1 MEVVFMQPVEI
12 KPNVYWVGG
21 IDWDLRNFHGYVTPR
36 GSTYNSYLIMDDKIT
51 LVDTVK
57 HYLAGEMLDRI
68 RAIVDPEKID
78 YMLVNHVEMDHSG
91 SVPRV
96 MEVAPHAK
104 IITTPKGKQGLEMH
118 YKQDWEYVIV
128 KTGDEL
134 KIGSRTLKF
143 VQTPMV
149 HWPDNMVTY
158 IAEDG
163 LLLSNDA
170 FGQHIAST
178 ERFVDELGWDIA
190 REEAASYYANI
201 VFPYGDQV
209 NKALDVVETLPLEMI
224 APSHGLIWRSYLPE
238 LLKEYR
244 KWAGNETDR
253 KALVVYDTMWGST
266 RKMALALQDGLEA
279 CGVPVTV
286 KSLQTNH
293 ISQIVP
299 HLLTSKL
306 VLVGC
311 PTINNGML
319 PTMAA
324 FLTYIKGLRPK
335 KRVGFAFG
343 SYGWGGQGAREVA
356 SVLKDMGWEMP
367 EETVNLQYVPGK
379 EDLADLKET
388 GSRLAKAI

>member
-1 MEVVFMQPVEI
+1 MVFMKPIEM

-21 IDWDLRNFHGYVTPR
+21 IDWDLRYFHGYVTPR
-36 GSTYNSYLIMDDKIT
+36 GSTYNSYLIIDDKIT

-57 HYLAGEMLDRI
+57 HYLADEMLERI
-68 RAIVDPEKID
+68 STLVDPEKID

-96 MEVAPHAK
+96 MEAAPRATIVTTSKAK
-104 IITTPKGKQGLEMH
+104 RALEMH
-118 YKQDWEYVIV
+118 YKKDWEYMIV

-143 VQTPMV
+143 VETPMV

-158 IAEDG
+158 IPEER

-178 ERFVDELGWDIA
+178 ERFVDELGWDIV

-201 VFPYGDQV
+201 VFPYGAQV
-209 NKALDVVETLPLEMI
+209 MKALDVVDTLPLDMI

-266 RKMALALQDGLEA
+266 RKMALALREGLETS
-279 CGVPVTV
+279 GVPVTM
-286 KSLQTNH
+286 KSLQTSH
-293 ISQIVP
+293 ISEIVP
-299 HLLTSKL
+299 HLLTAKL
-306 VLVGC
+306 VLVGS

-335 KRVGFAFG
+335 KRTGFAFG

-379 EDLADLKET
+379 EDLAGLKEIGT
-388 GSRLAKAI
+388 RLAKAI

>member
-1 MEVVFMQPVEI
+1 MQPVEI
-12 KPNVYWVGG
+12 KSNVYWVGG
-21 IDWDLRNFHGYVTPR
+21 IDWDLRYFHGYVTPH

-57 HYLAGEMLDRI
+57 HYLACEMLERI
-68 RAIVDPEKID
+68 KALVDPEKID
-78 YMLVNHVEMDHSG
+78 YVLVNHVEMDHSG
-91 SVPRV
+91 SIPRV
-96 MEVAPHAK
+96 MEVAKKAK
-104 IITTPKGKQGLEMH
+104 IVTTSKGKKGLEMH

-134 KIGSRTLKF
+134 KTGSRTLKF
-143 VQTPMV
+143 VETPMV

-158 IAEDG
+158 IPEDK

-178 ERFVDELGWDIA
+178 ERFVDELGWDIV
-190 REEAASYYANI
+190 REQAASYYANI

-209 NKALDVVETLPLEMI
+209 NKALNVVETLPLDMI
-224 APSHGLIWRSYLPE
+224 APSHGLVWRSHIPE

-253 KALVVYDTMWGST
+253 TALIVYDTMWGST
-266 RKMALALQDGLEA
+266 EEMALALRDGLEDS
-279 CGVPVTV
+279 GVPVTM
-286 KSLQTNH
+286 KSLQTSH
-293 ISQIVP
+293 ISEIVP
-299 HLLTSKL
+299 HLLTAKL
-306 VLVGC
+306 VLVGS

-324 FLTYIKGLRPK
+324 FLTYLKGLRPK
-335 KRVGFAFG
+335 KRTGFAFG

-356 SVLKDMGWEMP
+356 AFLKDMGWEMP
-367 EETVNLQYVPGK
+367 EGTVNLQYVPGK
-379 EDLADLKET
+379 EDVANLKEIGT
-388 GSRLAKAI
+388 RLAKAI